1 MNRKDLEKFIKE
13 SLYEDIKDG
22 DHTSKAIINKK
33 VNKQAILIAKDTGI
47 IAGIKLAHWILEEVD
62 KSLYFKS
69 FFSDG
74 DNIKKQDIIFEISG
88 NPLSILKAE
97 RLVLNCMQN
106 MSAIATKTAYYKKL
120 INGTKTKIL
129 DTRKTTPLN
138 RSIQKWAVQIGGGLN
153 HRMGLYDMIM
163 IKDNHIDFAGGIPN
177 AIALTKKYL
186 KENKK
191 DLDII
196 IETRNLNEIRE
207 VMSIGGI
214 QRILL
219 DNFNYHDTKKA
230 VNLINGTFETESSGQ
245 INETNIKEYARCGV
259 DYISIGGLTHS
270 IKNFDLS
277 LKAK

>member
-1 MNRKDLEKFIKE
+1 MNRKDVEKFIKE
-13 SLYEDIKDG
+13 SLREDIGDG
-22 DHTSKAIINKK
+22 DHTSKATINTK
-33 VNKQAILIAKDTGI
+33 VNKEAILIAKDTGM
-47 IAGIKLAHWILEEVD
+47 IAGVELAHWIFEEVD

-74 DNIKKQDIIFEISG
+74 DNIKKQDIIFKISG

-120 INGTKTKIL
+120 IKETKAKIL
-129 DTRKTTPLN
+129 DTRKTVPLN

-153 HRMGLYDMIM
+153 HRIGLYDMIM

-177 AIALTKKYL
+177 AITLTKKYL
-186 KENKK
+186 KENNK

-207 VMSIGGI
+207 VISIGGI
-214 QRILL
+214 KRILL
-219 DNFNYHDTKKA
+219 DNFNYKQTKQA
-230 VNLINGTFETESSGQ
+230 VDLINGEFQIESSGQ
-245 INETNIKEYARCGV
+245 INESNIRNYALCGV
-259 DYISIGGLTHS
+259 DYISVGGLTHS

-277 LKAK
+277 LKAN